1 MLHINFLLERF
12 NESPTKTAIVVGNQS
27 ISYGNLAENI
37 AQQLTFLDVEGIN
50 AGDVVILKGDYSSLS
65 IAMLLALIER
75 ACIIIPLTPVAFDL
89 LGEIPEVV
97 PKYIINVEGKNPIVE
112 FLDSQFATPELYKI
126 IRQRNAPG
134 LVLFT
139 SGSSGKP
146 KAVVHDFSR
155 LIEKFHTKRSS
166 LITLNF
172 LLFDHWGGLNTLFQ
186 CLSNL
191 CLTVIPT
198 QRGAKYICEL
208 IEAHSVEL
216 LPATPSFL
224 NMLLI
229 SKSYAGHNLASLK
242 LITYGAEKMSES
254 TLLNLRRTF
263 PKIELRQTY
272 GMIELGVLRA
282 KSKSAD
288 SLWVKLGGEGY
299 NTRVVDGILQI
310 KANAAML
317 GYINAESPFTD
328 DGYLITGDAVEV
340 DGDWIKI
347 LGRQSDIINIG
358 GQKVYPAEVESVLL
372 DCPQV
377 EDAIVYGEP
386 HPLLGKIVCA
396 DVVLEANSSEVE
408 MRQSIRDFC
417 RKRLLTFMIPIKTNF
432 VKEIPQSHRL
442 KRVRKKV

>member
-89 LGEIPEVV
+89 LGEIPEVA

-172 LLFDHWGGLNTLFQ
+172 LLFDQHWIFFVQ
-186 CLSNL
+186 S
-191 CLTVIPT
+191 
-198 QRGAKYICEL
+198 QHKY
-208 IEAHSVEL
+208 
-216 LPATPSFL
+216 
-224 NMLLI
+224 N
-229 SKSYAGHNLASLK
+229 
-242 LITYGAEKMSES
+242 
-254 TLLNLRRTF
+254 
-263 PKIELRQTY
+263 
-272 GMIELGVLRA
+272 
-282 KSKSAD
+282 
-288 SLWVKLGGEGY
+288 
-299 NTRVVDGILQI
+299 
-310 KANAAML
+310 KAF
-317 GYINAESPFTD
+317 YF
-328 DGYLITGDAVEV
+328 
-340 DGDWIKI
+340 
-347 LGRQSDIINIG
+347 
-358 GQKVYPAEVESVLL
+358 
-372 DCPQV
+372 
-377 EDAIVYGEP
+377 
-386 HPLLGKIVCA
+386 H
-396 DVVLEANSSEVE
+396 
-408 MRQSIRDFC
+408 
-417 RKRLLTFMIPIKTNF
+417 
-432 VKEIPQSHRL
+432 H
-442 KRVRKKV
+442 

>member
-1 MLHINFLLERF
+1 MRYINFLLERF
-12 NESPTKTAIVVGNQS
+12 KEDPSKTAIVIGDQS
-27 ISYGNLAENI
+27 ISYGNLAETI
-37 AQQLTFLDVEGIN
+37 AQQYKFLDVQGIN
-50 AGDVVILKGDYSSLS
+50 SGDVVILKGDYCSLS
-65 IAMLLALIER
+65 ISMLLALIER
-75 ACIIIPLTPVAFDL
+75 ACIIVPLTPTAFDL
-89 LGEIPEVV
+89 LGEIPEVA
-97 PKYIINVEGKNPIVE
+97 PKYVINVEGENPSLEIVNSK
-112 FLDSQFATPELYKI
+112 FPVPDLYKI
-126 IRQRNAPG
+126 IQQRNVPG

-155 LIEKFHTKRSS
+155 LIEKFHARRSS

-191 CLTVIPT
+191 CLTVVPAH
-198 QRGAKYICEL
+198 RGAKYICEL
-208 IEAHSVEL
+208 IETHSIEL

-229 SKSYAGHNLASLK
+229 SKSHIGRNLASLK

-254 TLLNLRRTF
+254 TLHNLRKTF
-263 PKIELRQTY
+263 PNIELRQTY

-340 DGDWIKI
+340 DGEWIKI

-372 DCPQV
+372 GCPKV

-396 DVVLEANSSEVE
+396 DVVLEANANEVE

-417 RKRLLTFMIPIKTNF
+417 RNRLQAFMVPVKTTF

-442 KRVRKKV
+442 KRVRKKL